1 LRNSGYRSDEVAE
14 NLRKLKIRIRSKKSN
29 DTITP
34 KILLAVVK
42 IEVHVTD
49 SFDNLIELKGES

>member
-1 LRNSGYRSDEVAE
+1 MRNSSYRSDEVAE

-34 KILLAVVK
+34 KILPGVVK
-42 IEVHVTD
+42 VEVNVTD